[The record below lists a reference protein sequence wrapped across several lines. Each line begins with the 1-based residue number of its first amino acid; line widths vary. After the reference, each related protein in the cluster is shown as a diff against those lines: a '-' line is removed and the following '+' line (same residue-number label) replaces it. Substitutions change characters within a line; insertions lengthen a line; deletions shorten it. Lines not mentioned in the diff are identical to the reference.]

1 MITIHQGLKSIK
13 RYQAQLKETIQL
25 YEDEARAR
33 SQIMEQVGISERK
46 AAALSGELEES
57 KALMDSSE
65 RAKRQLE
72 MEIADGRNAVNNM
85 QVINGRDMT
94 AKRGLEGAIHT
105 IQAEVDAMLGAAKN
119 AEEKSK
125 KAMVDAARLAD
136 ELRAEQDH
144 ASAQASSKQS
154 LNNQFGQLEAR
165 LSDAENAAARGGK
178 AAMAKLENKVNALSC
193 IIGYPA
199 VPDRLIGYPPDIYK
213 FPLIFSSRF
222 TSWRLSSLELRPAL
236 ESQPRLTS
244 ALSASARSSPSLPVR
259 TRRTRT
265 G

>member
-1 MITIHQGLKSIK
+1 MGGEALRVKKALEGEINELEIGLDHANKANSEGLKSVK

-25 YEDEARAR
+25 YEDEARTR

-46 AAALSGELEES
+46 AAALSGELGES

-136 ELRAEQDH
+136 ELRAEGTLEQEENKVLR
-144 ASAQASSKQS
+144 AQLKQS
-154 LNNQFGQLEAR
+154 LNNQLGQLEGR
-165 LSDAENAAARGGK
+165 LADAENAAAKGGK
-178 AAMAKLENKVNALSC
+178 
-193 IIGYPA
+193 
-199 VPDRLIGYPPDIYK
+199 
-213 FPLIFSSRF
+213 
-222 TSWRLSSLELRPAL
+222 
-236 ESQPRLTS
+236 
-244 ALSASARSSPSLPVR
+244 
-259 TRRTRT
+259 
-265 G
+265 

>member
-1 MITIHQGLKSIK
+1 MGANSEGLKSVK

-25 YEDEARAR
+25 YEDEARSR

-65 RAKRQLE
+65 RSKRQLE

-136 ELRAEQDH
+136 ELLAEQDH
-144 ASAQASSKQS
+144 VSTLGTGKNS
-154 LNNQFGQLEAR
+154 LNNALGELEGR
-165 LSDAENAAARGGK
+165 LSDAENAALKGGK
-178 AAMAKLENKVNALSC
+178 TAMAKLEGK
-193 IIGYPA
+193 I
-199 VPDRLIGYPPDIYK
+199 RE
-213 FPLIFSSRF
+213 
-222 TSWRLSSLELRPAL
+222 LEAELAATQ
-236 ESQPRLTS
+236 S
-244 ALSASARSSPSLPVR
+244 
-259 TRRTRT
+259 RT
-265 G
+265 GEASKAFQR